1 MQGPFFYPD
10 PIFGWTFYAVL
21 LGFLAVA
28 TYTDVKSLVIPKTLT
43 LPMLGAGLVFSIIR
57 GAWMGGVIQANES
70 SLWVSPILH
79 AQSPVLGALDGLLWG
94 LAGFLSALVV
104 FVILWRVRLM
114 RGGDVKL
121 VAALGAWVGPI
132 NVGLIVL
139 GTIPILLVLGT
150 ALLVR
155 KIFRRGLQKTAFNVR
170 GRALTRDNLKKAK
183 GPKRRA
189 EVLLAYSLP
198 VAISAGLLLAWVA
211 VHDQRN
217 PVPAKAVPSDQQ
229 ASTQR

>member
-28 TYTDVKSLVIPKTLT
+28 TYTDVKSLIIPKTLT
-43 LPMLGAGLVFSIIR
+43 LPMLGVGVVFSIIR
-57 GAWMGGVIQANES
+57 GAWMGSVIQANN
-70 SLWVSPILH
+70 SPMVVWLF
-79 AQSPVLGALDGLLWG
+79 ARSPGLGALDGFLCS
-94 LAGFLSALVV
+94 LAGFLSALVL
-104 FVILWRVRLM
+104 FFILWRVGLM

-132 NVGLIVL
+132 IVGLIVL
-139 GTIPILLVLGT
+139 GTIPILLILGT
-150 ALLVR
+150 ALIIR
-155 KIFRRGLQKTAFNVR
+155 KIFRRGLQKTAFNVK
-170 GRALTRDNLKKAK
+170 GKALADDNLKKAR

-198 VAISAGLLLAWVA
+198 VAISAGLMLACV
-211 VHDQRN
+211 VIHDQRN
-217 PVPAKAVPSDQQ
+217 PIVPANPQTNNQQ